1 MIVVSKNWLPKV
13 DSAYPRLM
21 SMMRI
26 LGMLGVVLLLAGVGG
41 CLAHRKLLYFP
52 SHDATPTDLKPWIV
66 GGQVIGFT
74 NAIDDPET
82 VWLMLHGNGGQ
93 ASQRS
98 YARQRMNERDA
109 LFVMEYPGYGARL
122 GKPSRDAFNS
132 AAADAL
138 AELRLRFPERKIG
151 VIGESIGTG
160 PASWLG
166 SQSDAP
172 DKIVLVVP
180 FDRLERV
187 AKAKFPYLPVG
198 LIMQDKWDNAAAL
211 QGYSGV
217 LEIYGAA
224 DDQIIPVAHARD
236 LAAALPSAKFRVL
249 PGGHNGW
256 SYQAELSIGF

>member
-1 MIVVSKNWLPKV
+1 
-13 DSAYPRLM
+13 M
-21 SMMRI
+21 SVERI
-26 LGMLGVVLLLAGVGG
+26 LGLLSVVLLVAGVGG

-52 SHDATPTDLKPWIV
+52 SHDPAPTDLTPWVV
-66 GGQVIGFT
+66 GRQVIGFT
-74 NAIDDPET
+74 SAVDDPET

-93 ASQRS
+93 ASQRG
-98 YARQRMNERDA
+98 YASQRMNERDA
-109 LFVMEYPGYGARL
+109 LFVMEYPGYGARP
-122 GKPSRDAFNS
+122 GKPTRDAFN
-132 AAADAL
+132 AAAAEAL
-138 AELRLRFPERKIG
+138 AELRRRFPDKRFG

-198 LIMQDKWDNAAAL
+198 MIMRDKWDNAAAL
-211 QGYSGV
+211 KGYAGE

-236 LAAALPSAKFRVL
+236 LAAALPGAKFSVL
-249 PGGHNGW
+249 PGGHNAW
-256 SYQAELSIGF
+256 SYQSELSIGF

>member
-1 MIVVSKNWLPKV
+1 
-13 DSAYPRLM
+13 
-21 SMMRI
+21 MRI
-26 LGMLGVVLLLAGVGG
+26 LGLLGAVLLVAGVGG

-52 SHDATPTDLKPWIV
+52 SHDPAPTDLKSWVV

-74 NAIDDPET
+74 SELAEPEA

-93 ASQRS
+93 ASHRG
-98 YARQRMNERDA
+98 YVRPRMNERDA
-109 LFVMEYPGYGARL
+109 LLVMEYPGYGARS
-122 GKPSRDAFNS
+122 GKPSRDTFNA

-138 AELRLRFPERKIG
+138 AELRRRFPAKKIG

-166 SQSDAP
+166 SLDNPP

-211 QGYSGV
+211 RDYAGE
-217 LEIYGAA
+217 LEIYGAV

-236 LAAALPSAKFRVL
+236 LAAALPSAKFEIL
-249 PGGHNGW
+249 PGGHNAW
-256 SYQAELSIGF
+256 SYQTELRIGF